1 MTQSTYVS
9 GPWSLDD
16 LIPANS
22 GPEME
27 SVFTDLETAAA
38 ALESKRPALVPE
50 IEEAAFVEIL
60 GLVEQ
65 LAECTHLLDGY
76 SILKYFA
83 DTQDQDAIAFR
94 GRVDKALADTE
105 NRTLFFK
112 LWWKALDDANAKR
125 LLSAAGDT
133 RNYLETLR
141 SFAPYTLSEAEER
154 VINLKN
160 VNGAEGMATLYR
172 MITGGLT
179 FDLKIDEETHTLTR
193 SQLMDFVRD
202 PSPELREAAYRS
214 FLDVYGAHRDE
225 LAQIYKHIAANWHD
239 ENVIL
244 RGISSPISA
253 RNLEENVP
261 DDVVDVLLEACR
273 DNAGLF
279 QRYFR
284 LKAKWL
290 GLETLRRFDLYA
302 PFEEAEVEFPFADG
316 VGLILESFR
325 SFSPKLAE
333 LAERVLAEEHLDSIP
348 RPGKRGGGV
357 SWDALP
363 GATPW
368 ILMTY
373 TDRVRDATTLAH
385 ELGHA
390 VHALMAADHSV
401 LTFSPPLPLAETAS
415 SFGQILL
422 LETMLEGADPALRR
436 TLLAKYIEDS
446 YAQILRQAFRVTFE
460 QEAHRLIAGGAIP
473 DEISAAYMENLREQF
488 GDSLELDE
496 LFKYE
501 WLSIGHFYTDPFYD
515 YSYAFGLLLVLGL
528 YQRYKE
534 EGEAF
539 VPKYLKI
546 LAYGGSKAPI
556 AVLDEAGFDIRKP
569 EFWQGGFDILSGM
582 VDELERLSQIAA
594 A

>member
-16 LIPANS
+16 LIPENS
-22 GPEME
+22 GPELE
-27 SVFTDLETAAA
+27 SVFTDVETAAS
-38 ALESKRPALVPE
+38 ALESKRPALTPE
-50 IEEAAFVEIL
+50 IDEMAFVEIL
-60 GLVEQ
+60 GLVERLTEGTQ
-65 LAECTHLLDGY
+65 LLDGY

-83 DTQDQDAIAFR
+83 DIQDQDAVAFR
-94 GRVDKALADTE
+94 GRVDQALADTE

-112 LWWKALDDANAKR
+112 LWWKALDDTNAKR

-133 RNYLETLR
+133 RYYLETLR

-154 VINLKN
+154 VVNLKN

-179 FDLKIDEETHTLTR
+179 FDLEIDGETHTLTR

-202 PSPELREAAYRS
+202 PSPELRKAAYRS
-214 FLDVYGAHRDE
+214 FLGVYGAHRDE
-225 LAQIYKHIAANWHD
+225 LAQIYRYIAADWHD
-239 ENVIL
+239 ENVVL

-261 DDVVDVLLEACR
+261 DEVVDVLLETCR
-273 DNAGLF
+273 GNAGLF

-284 LKAKWL
+284 LKAGWL
-290 GLETLRRFDLYA
+290 GVEKLRLFDVYA
-302 PFEEAEVEFPFADG
+302 PLDEVEEEFPFADG
-316 VGLILESFR
+316 VRVILESFR
-325 SFSPKLAE
+325 GFSPKLAD
-333 LAERVLAEEHLDSIP
+333 LAERVLAEGHLDSIP

-363 GATPW
+363 GVTPW
-368 ILMTY
+368 ILMSY
-373 TDRVRDATTLAH
+373 TDRLRDVTTLAH

-401 LTFSPPLPLAETAS
+401 LTFSPPLPLAETGS
-415 SFGQILL
+415 SFAQILL
-422 LETMLEGADPALRR
+422 LEAMLEGADPELRR
-436 TLLAKYIEDS
+436 TLHAKYIEDG
-446 YAQILRQAFRVTFE
+446 YAQILRQTFRVLFE
-460 QEAHRLIAGGAIP
+460 REAHRLIASGATP
-473 DEISAAYMENLREQF
+473 DELSAAYMEILREQF
-488 GDSLELDE
+488 GDSLELDD
-496 LFKYE
+496 LFADE
-501 WLSIGHFYTDPFYD
+501 WLSIGHLYTDPFYD
-515 YSYAFGLLLVLGL
+515 YSYAFGLLLVLAL
-528 YQRYKE
+528 YQRFKE

-556 AVLDEAGFDIRKP
+556 AVLDEAGFDIRTR

-582 VDELERLSQIAA
+582 VDELESLP
-594 A
+594 

>member
-16 LIPANS
+16 LIPENS
-22 GPEME
+22 GPELE
-27 SVFTDLETAAA
+27 SVFTDVETAAS
-38 ALESKRPALVPE
+38 ALESKRPALTPE
-50 IEEAAFVEIL
+50 IDEMAFVEIL
-60 GLVEQ
+60 GLVERLTEGTQ
-65 LAECTHLLDGY
+65 LLDGY

-83 DTQDQDAIAFR
+83 DIQDQDAVAFR
-94 GRVDKALADTE
+94 GRVDQALADTE

-112 LWWKALDDANAKR
+112 LWWKALDDTNAKR

-133 RNYLETLR
+133 RYYLETLR

-154 VINLKN
+154 VVNLKN

-179 FDLKIDEETHTLTR
+179 FDLEIDGETHTLTR

-202 PSPELREAAYRS
+202 PSPELRKAAYRS
-214 FLDVYGAHRDE
+214 FLGVYGAHRDE
-225 LAQIYKHIAANWHD
+225 LAQIYRYIAADWHD
-239 ENVIL
+239 ENVVL

-261 DDVVDVLLEACR
+261 DEVVDVLLETCR

-284 LKAKWL
+284 LKAGWL
-290 GLETLRRFDLYA
+290 GVEKLRLFDVYA
-302 PFEEAEVEFPFADG
+302 PLDEVEEEFPFADG
-316 VGLILESFR
+316 VRVILESFR
-325 SFSPKLAE
+325 GFSPKLAD
-333 LAERVLAEEHLDSIP
+333 LAERVLAEGHLDSIP

-363 GATPW
+363 GVTPW
-368 ILMTY
+368 ILMSY
-373 TDRVRDATTLAH
+373 TDRLRDVTTLAH

-401 LTFSPPLPLAETAS
+401 LTFSPPLPLAETGS
-415 SFGQILL
+415 SFAQILL
-422 LETMLEGADPALRR
+422 LEAMLEGADPELRR
-436 TLLAKYIEDS
+436 TLHAKYIEDG
-446 YAQILRQAFRVTFE
+446 YAQILRQTFRVLFE
-460 QEAHRLIAGGAIP
+460 REAHRLIASGATP
-473 DEISAAYMENLREQF
+473 DELSAAYMEILREQF
-488 GDSLELDE
+488 GDSLELDD
-496 LFKYE
+496 LFADE
-501 WLSIGHFYTDPFYD
+501 WLSIGHLYTDPFYD
-515 YSYAFGLLLVLGL
+515 YSYAFGLLLVLAL
-528 YQRYKE
+528 YQRFKE

-556 AVLDEAGFDIRKP
+556 AVLDEAGFDIRTR

-582 VDELERLSQIAA
+582 VDELESLP
-594 A
+594 

>member
-1 MTQSTYVS
+1 MTHAVYVS
-9 GPWSLDD
+9 DSWCLDD
-16 LIPANS
+16 LIPAES
-22 GPEME
+22 GPDME
-27 SVFTDLETAAA
+27 PVFADLETAAA

-50 IEEAAFVEIL
+50 IEVASFVEIL

-65 LAECTHLLDGY
+65 LTHGTQLLDGY

-83 DTQDQDAIAFR
+83 DTQDQSAIAFR

-125 LLSAAGDT
+125 LLSAAGD
-133 RNYLETLR
+133 NAYYLETLR

-160 VNGAEGMATLYR
+160 VHGAEGMATLYR

-179 FDLKIDEETHTLTR
+179 FDLEMDEETHALTR

-225 LAQIYKHIAANWHD
+225 LAQIYKCIAADWHD
-239 ENVIL
+239 ENVVL

-261 DDVVDVLLEACR
+261 DDVVDVLLETCR

-284 LKAKWL
+284 LKAGWL
-290 GLETLRRFDLYA
+290 GVEKLRRYDLYA
-302 PFEEAEVEFPFADG
+302 PLDEAEVEFPFADG

-325 SFSPKLAE
+325 GFSPKLAE
-333 LAERVLAEEHLDSIP
+333 LAERVLAEGHLDSIP

-363 GATPW
+363 GVTPW

-422 LETMLEGADPALRR
+422 LEAMLEGADPKLRR
-436 TLLAKYIEDS
+436 TLLAKYVEDS
-446 YAQILRQAFRVTFE
+446 YSQILRQAFRVLFE
-460 QEAHRLIAGGAIP
+460 QEAHRMIAEGATP
-473 DEISAAYMENLREQF
+473 DEISATYMETLREQF
-488 GDSLELDE
+488 GDSVELDD
-496 LFKYE
+496 LFANE
-501 WLSIGHFYTDPFYD
+501 WLSIPHFYTQPFYD

-546 LAYGGSKAPI
+546 LATGGSKAPI
-556 AVLDEAGFDIRKP
+556 AVLDEAGFDIRQR
-569 EFWQGGFDILSGM
+569 EFWQGGFDLIAGM
-582 VDELERLSQIAA
+582 VDELESLQ
-594 A
+594 